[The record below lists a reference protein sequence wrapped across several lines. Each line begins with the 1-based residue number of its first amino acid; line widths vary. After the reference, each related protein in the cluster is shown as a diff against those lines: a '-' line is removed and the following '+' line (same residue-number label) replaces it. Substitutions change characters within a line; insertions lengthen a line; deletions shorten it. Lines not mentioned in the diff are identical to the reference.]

1 MSSLEQIQERHRPD
15 RWRDIIFLAGAAL
28 LTALSIG
35 SLTSKAAGTVSQR
48 QWTLTVLES
57 TIEVSR

>member
-1 MSSLEQIQERHRPD
+1 MRNLQEIEHRHRPD
-15 RWRDIIFLAGAAL
+15 RGRDIIFVAAAVL

-35 SLTSKAAGTVSQR
+35 TVTSKAVGSVTEH

-57 TIEVSR
+57 NVEVAR